1 MGALV
6 PILILAAGASR
17 RMGGRD
23 KLLEPVRGQPLIRD
37 RALAALTTGAPVFVT
52 LPLGDTA
59 RHAALK
65 GLPVTRVEVAP
76 GPMGDSLGAGIRAL
90 PQDATG
96 ALILLA
102 DMPDLTSDD
111 LTAVLNGFDGTARRG
126 ATTDGKPG
134 HPVLLP
140 RRLFA
145 ATQTLSGDE
154 GSRMVLK
161 GEEVTL
167 VPLPGQNARTDL
179 DTPEAWAAWHAAQS
193 DRSSDSS
200 L

>member
-6 PILILAAGASR
+6 PILILAAGTSR

-23 KLLEPVRGQPLIRD
+23 KLLEPVRGQPLIWD
-37 RALAALTTGAPVFVT
+37 RALAALQTGAPVFVT
-52 LPLGDTA
+52 LPHGDIP

-65 GLPVTRVEVAP
+65 GLPITRVEVDA
-76 GPMGDSLGAGIRAL
+76 GPMGASLGAGIAAL
-90 PQDATG
+90 PGDASG
-96 ALILLA
+96 VLILLA
-102 DMPDLTSDD
+102 DMPDISSDD
-111 LTAVLNGFDGTARRG
+111 LSAVLNGFDGRARRG
-126 ATTDGKPG
+126 ATADGTPG

-145 ATQTLSGDE
+145 AVQAVSGDE
-154 GSRMVLK
+154 GARQVLK
-161 GEEVTL
+161 GADVVL
-167 VPLPGQNARTDL
+167 VPLPGQNAVTDL
-179 DTPEAWAAWHAAQS
+179 DTPEAWAAWRVAQS

>member
-23 KLLEPVRGQPLIRD
+23 KLLEAVRERPLIRD

-65 GLPVTRVEVAP
+65 GLPVTRVEVEP
-76 GPMGDSLGAGIRAL
+76 GPMGASLGAGISAL
-90 PQDATG
+90 PLDASG

-102 DMPDLTSDD
+102 DMPDLTSED
-111 LTAVLNGFDGTARRG
+111 LRAVLNGFDGTARRG
-126 ATTDGKPG
+126 ATTEGKPG

-145 ATQTLSGDE
+145 ATQTLPGDE
-154 GSRMVLK
+154 GARMVLTD
-161 GEEVTL
+161 EEVTL